1 MIIIKLTRLMNRI
14 TSEIASW
21 FVFLMMMLAVVD
33 VIGRYV
39 FKSSIF
45 GSQDLTQLMMVI
57 VVFLGFGIEAEE
69 DGNVRIEILYQHF
82 PKKLKAVMNILAW
95 LLGMAAYGMVSYR
108 LYLRAMSVFARHN
121 ASTMTLGI
129 SLAPFLLI
137 AAIGC
142 FLMVLQLLSNIII
155 DMMALGG
162 RDLRAEAK
170 ALTAPAVEAGPT
182 EDGKEGAEL

>member
-1 MIIIKLTRLMNRI
+1 MILIKITKFINKI

-33 VIGRYV
+33 VIGRYL
-39 FKSSIF
+39 FKASIF

-69 DGNVRIEILYQHF
+69 DGNVRIEIFYQHF
-82 PKKLKAVMNILAW
+82 PKKLKAAMNILAW
-95 LLGMAAYGMVSYR
+95 AVGIAAYSMVAYR
-108 LYLRAMSVFARHN
+108 LYLRAMSVFVKHN

-137 AAIGC
+137 AALGC
-142 FLMVLQLLSNIII
+142 FFMVLQLLSNIVA
-155 DMMALGG
+155 DVMTLCG
-162 RDLRAEAK
+162 RDLRAEAQ
-170 ALTAPAVEAGPT
+170 LPAGEKSGG
-182 EDGKEGAEL
+182 EEEKG